1 MPPNDASIP
10 RFGARSKA
18 KELAEEA
25 ESLRMEVA
33 RLRAELERLGALDA
47 VELGQRR
54 DQLNSEIAAQHAR
67 LEAQA
72 REAAAMGQ
80 EELRLLVKQR
90 NQVAQRLAELQQE
103 VVVTEEMALLQ
114 EVGVYEY
121 RHPLDDAVSYQAE
134 LSRLKDAIRTATH
147 RDGGAVRAT
156 TSWTVNGS
164 LTEGRKMVRGFSK
177 LLLRAYKAEADNL
190 VRGLKPYKLESA
202 IDRLTKVA
210 VSIAKLG
217 STMDIAIA
225 EPYHQLRIKEL
236 ELTADHAERLAE
248 EKEREREEKTR
259 LREERQAQ
267 LEFERERAKL
277 EKEQAHYENAMRAL
291 LAKNDDVGAAVLREH
306 LDEIAVAIQDVDY
319 RAANVRAGYV
329 YVISN
334 VGAFGE
340 GVVKVGMTRRL
351 DPLDRVR
358 ELGDAS
364 VPFKFDVHAL
374 FFSEDA
380 VGLESQMHQRLESK
394 RVNLVNR
401 RREFFYVTPAEV
413 RDDLAALS
421 GDLLE
426 FQDIPEALE
435 YHQSENE
442 RSTSGRVSGLVLR

>member
-1 MPPNDASIP
+1 MPPNDVSIP

-33 RLRAELERLGALDA
+33 RP
-47 VELGQRR
+47 
-54 DQLNSEIAAQHAR
+54 
-67 LEAQA
+67 
-72 REAAAMGQ
+72 
-80 EELRLLVKQR
+80 LLVEQR
-90 NQVAQRLAELQQE
+90 SQVAQRLAELQQE

-114 EVGVYEY
+114 DVGVYEY

-134 LSRLKDAIRTATH
+134 LLRLKDAIRTATR

-156 TSWTVNGS
+156 TGWTVNGS
-164 LTEGRKMVRGFSK
+164 LTEGGKMVRDFSK
-177 LLLRAYKAEADNL
+177 LLLRAYNAEADNL

-210 VSIAKLG
+210 VTIAKLG

-291 LAKNDDVGAAVLREH
+291 LAKNDDVGAAALRER
-306 LDEIAVAIQDVDY
+306 LDE
-319 RAANVRAGYV
+319 
-329 YVISN
+329 
-334 VGAFGE
+334 
-340 GVVKVGMTRRL
+340 
-351 DPLDRVR
+351 
-358 ELGDAS
+358 
-364 VPFKFDVHAL
+364 
-374 FFSEDA
+374 
-380 VGLESQMHQRLESK
+380 

-413 RDDLAALS
+413 RDHLAALS

-426 FQDIPEALE
+426 FQDIPETLE

-442 RSTSGRVSGLVLR
+442 RSTSGRVSGQVLR